1 MKRMQLLV
9 VMIVLGLALG
19 GWLALRHAAQTAA
32 TVPSSRPARSKKS
45 PPMDAWQAGIKP
57 DTRTDYAP
65 DPAKT
70 KRLMEKLRQ
79 EELRQQPQ
87 EGRN

>member
-1 MKRMQLLV
+1 MKRMPLLIA
-9 VMIVLGLALG
+9 MIVVGLAVG
-19 GWLALRHAAQTAA
+19 GWLALRRAAPTAA
-32 TVPSSRPARSKKS
+32 TVPSNRPAPSKKS

-57 DTRTDYAP
+57 DTRTDYTP

-70 KRLMEKLRQ
+70 KRLLEKLRQ
-79 EELRQQPQ
+79 EELRQKPQ